1 MAVASAHALVAGLT
15 GAAVLAGLDLDGM
28 QRAVVAVAA
37 VVGAA
42 GNAAA
47 NVRIRILF
55 THGNNLLAMLV
66 AWDSY
71 SLPAGGGKNPHK
83 TFNI

>member
-1 MAVASAHALVAGLT
+1 MECR
-15 GAAVLAGLDLDGM
+15 
-28 QRAVVAVAA
+28 RAVVAVAA

-71 SLPAGGGKNPHK
+71 CLPAGGGKNPHK
-83 TFNI
+83 LLTFKSVDNSRKSVIIYER